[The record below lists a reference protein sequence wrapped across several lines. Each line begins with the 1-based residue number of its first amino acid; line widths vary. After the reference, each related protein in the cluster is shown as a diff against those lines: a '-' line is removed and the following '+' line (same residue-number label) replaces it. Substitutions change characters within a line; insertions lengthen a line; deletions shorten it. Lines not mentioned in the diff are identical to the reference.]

1 MLLLERLLL
10 RFVGR
15 LLRQAL
21 MILLLFCLECLAL
34 LNLLRLE
41 FVLLLLVF
49 FIRLGIAC
57 VGSGGAFRWLN
68 ILGMDFGAWA
78 IRVGCRTGVVFC
90 RGRGG
95 VNCATF
101 FGGYC
106 AAFFESAWLGRGG
119 DGRLAVIGG
128 GAYLHTTGAAIEAD
142 MVDGRVLDSGVVN
155 VPIDADVHIA
165 IRLVVEEVS
174 IVP

>member
-68 ILGMDFGAWA
+68 ILGMDRGARAIRVGGRASSFGAWA

-101 FGGYC
+101 FGG
-106 AAFFESAWLGRGG
+106 
-119 DGRLAVIGG
+119 
-128 GAYLHTTGAAIEAD
+128 
-142 MVDGRVLDSGVVN
+142 
-155 VPIDADVHIA
+155 
-165 IRLVVEEVS
+165 
-174 IVP
+174 